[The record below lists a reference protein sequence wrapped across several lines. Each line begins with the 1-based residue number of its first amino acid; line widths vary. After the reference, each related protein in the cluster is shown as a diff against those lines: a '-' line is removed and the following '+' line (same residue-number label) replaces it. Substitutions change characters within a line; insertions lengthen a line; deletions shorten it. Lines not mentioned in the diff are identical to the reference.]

1 MLSGDDNE
9 NSQKQSVDL
18 VSKITTLHMQHTFF
32 VHFFAVVLH
41 DYNEKLP
48 ETSWLHVLY
57 APVHFFCGCR
67 WFSPWWPLASPFS
80 HHCYKIFMFFFQRN
94 WSPLF
99 FISRSSSFSVI
110 HVNVDIK
117 IKWEERIGFAVVV
130 FISKRLGS
138 YAIKRQNAR
147 VLEMQ
152 NFIPGYMKGRTY
164 GRTYS
169 VRTTFS
175 EPKFLGCIDYQIF
188 LSMLLRALESSAIKK
203 RQTFRRG
210 FRLPIFGFS

>member
-48 ETSWLHVLY
+48 ETSWLHVLC

-67 WFSPWWPLASPFS
+67 SFSPWWRLASPFS
-80 HHCYKIFMFFFQRN
+80 HRCYKIFMFFFQRN
-94 WSPLF
+94 WSPFF

-110 HVNVDIK
+110 HVIVDIK
-117 IKWEERIGFAVVV
+117 IKWKERICFAVVV
-130 FISKRLGS
+130 FTSKRPGS
-138 YAIKRQNAR
+138 YAI
-147 VLEMQ
+147 
-152 NFIPGYMKGRTY
+152 
-164 GRTYS
+164 
-169 VRTTFS
+169 
-175 EPKFLGCIDYQIF
+175 
-188 LSMLLRALESSAIKK
+188 
-203 RQTFRRG
+203 
-210 FRLPIFGFS
+210 